1 MKIDIEMY
9 FDPSRCESL
18 VELVDDVDNDV
29 YDDDDDDDGM
39 VVVQTNFDGLQWF
52 EQNKSMLR
60 YE

>member
-1 MKIDIEMY
+1 MY